1 MHIFMIGDSVFD
13 NGVYVRS
20 GEADVQTQVA
30 ALLPKGGRVSS
41 AARDGAVIAGVHEQL
56 ARLSKDATH
65 IVVSAGGNDAL
76 QVSNLLDARVAS
88 MSAALEMLASVAENF
103 GRQYAGLLDQLAST
117 GLPVAVCTIYDPR
130 FPDAELRRTGSTA
143 LSLLNDVITR
153 EVFARGFDL
162 IDLRLICGD
171 DEDFANP
178 IEPSAIGSAKI
189 ASSIVGFASEA
200 ARSSV
205 VHAGTVRNPE
215 RDS

>member
-20 GEADVQTQVA
+20 GEPEFQTQVA

-88 MSAALEMLASVAENF
+88 GNASGRRGEFQATIRGLA
-103 GRQYAGLLDQLAST
+103 RPT
-117 GLPVAVCTIYDPR
+117 G
-130 FPDAELRRTGSTA
+130 
-143 LSLLNDVITR
+143 
-153 EVFARGFDL
+153 
-162 IDLRLICGD
+162 IDR
-171 DEDFANP
+171 
-178 IEPSAIGSAKI
+178 
-189 ASSIVGFASEA
+189 A
-200 ARSSV
+200 ARRGLHHLRPSLSGCRI
-205 VHAGTVRNPE
+205 A
-215 RDS
+215 